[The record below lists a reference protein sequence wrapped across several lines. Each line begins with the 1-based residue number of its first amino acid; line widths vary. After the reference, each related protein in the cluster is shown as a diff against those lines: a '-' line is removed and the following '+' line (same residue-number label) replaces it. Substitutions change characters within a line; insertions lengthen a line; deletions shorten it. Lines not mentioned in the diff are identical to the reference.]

1 MKRQGFAL
9 LLAGLACAGWARC
22 GDTQS
27 AAAITSTPPA
37 ADAGWTLVWS
47 DEFEGDA
54 GTPPSPAQ
62 WKHDVGGGGWGNQQL
77 EFDTDLA
84 QNASLDG
91 HGHLAIT
98 ALKQNFGG
106 NAYSS
111 ARINTA
117 GLFDQAYGRFEASI
131 QLPKGAGLWP
141 AFWLLGANVNT
152 VPWPGCGEIDI
163 MEYKGQQPALIHG
176 SAHGPNYSGGR
187 AITASHGLPGN
198 AGDFSTGFHVFAV
211 EWTPDRVDYRV
222 DDTVYET
229 ITPQNLPAGST
240 WVFDHPFFVLLNL
253 AVGGNY
259 VGNPDVTTPF
269 PAVMLVDYVR
279 VYEQAK

>member
-1 MKRQGFAL
+1 MRRQGFAIL
-9 LLAGLACAGWARC
+9 FTGLVCAGWGRC
-22 GDTQS
+22 GGTAQDSS
-27 AAAITSTPPA
+27 AGTPPPA
-37 ADAGWTLVWS
+37 QQWTLVWS
-47 DEFEGDA
+47 DDFDGDA
-54 GTPPSPAQ
+54 GTPPDSTR
-62 WKHDVGGGGWGNQQL
+62 WKHDVGGNGWGNQQL
-77 EFDTDLA
+77 EFDTDLP

-117 GLFDQAYGRFEASI
+117 GLFDQAYGKFEASI

-141 AFWLLGANVNT
+141 AFWLLGADVNT
-152 VPWPGCGEIDI
+152 NPWPNCGEIDI
-163 MEYKGQQPALIHG
+163 MEYRGQQPTLVHG
-176 SAHGPNYSGGR
+176 SAHGPGYSGGR
-187 AITASHGLPGN
+187 AITASHGLP
-198 AGDFSTGFHVFAV
+198 ASGDFSEGFHVFAV
-211 EWTPDRVDYRV
+211 EWTPNRIDYRV

-229 ITPQNLPAGST
+229 ITPANVTGN
-240 WVFDHPFFVLLNL
+240 WVFDHPFFVILNL

-259 VGNPDVTTPF
+259 VGNPDATTVF

-279 VYEQAK
+279 VYEQAQ